1 MPTPTPRVQLSKSG
15 YLLLLSDVHV
25 GAVEH
30 AEREFDDALTWAKEN
45 DAHVFANGDIADN
58 SIASGK
64 APGEKLL
71 GQSKWPTEQCKI
83 AFDKLKPFAKKGRLV
98 GFTRGNHEARTRRE
112 SLFDLCEFLAY
123 TLGVPYFGV
132 GGYLR
137 CDTGGQSYPIAIQHG
152 RSGAANPYLECDRM
166 MRLYP
171 SAELVAL
178 GHNHHLAART
188 VPAIGVSPEGTECL
202 KETWQV
208 RTGSYLHF
216 ADYVREM
223 VLTPQR
229 IGSPIVHFD
238 AKKHRIDVD
247 TKTLSWGF

>member
-1 MPTPTPRVQLSKSG
+1 MTTQRVTLTKSG
-15 YLLLLSDVHV
+15 FLLLQSDVHI

-30 AEREFDDALTWAKEN
+30 AEREFDESLRWAKDNDAL
-45 DAHVFANGDIADN
+45 VLIGGDIADN

-64 APGEKLL
+64 SPGEKLL
-71 GQSKWPTEQCKI
+71 GQSKWPTEQAKI
-83 AFDKLKPFAKKGRLV
+83 AFDKYRPFAKKGRLV
-98 GFTRGNHEARTRRE
+98 GIVRGNHEARTRRE
-112 SLFDLCEFLAY
+112 SLFDLCEFLAHA
-123 TLGVPYFGV
+123 LEVPYLGV
-132 GGYLR
+132 GGYVRLN
-137 CDTGGQSYPIAIQHG
+137 TGSQSYTIAVQHG
-152 RSGAANPYLECDRM
+152 RSGAANPFLENDRM

-171 SAELVAL
+171 AAELVAL

-208 RTGSYLHF
+208 RTGSFLRYC
-216 ADYVREM
+216 DYVREL

-229 IGSPIVHFD
+229 IGSPIIHFD
-238 AKKHRIDVD
+238 PKTHQIEVD